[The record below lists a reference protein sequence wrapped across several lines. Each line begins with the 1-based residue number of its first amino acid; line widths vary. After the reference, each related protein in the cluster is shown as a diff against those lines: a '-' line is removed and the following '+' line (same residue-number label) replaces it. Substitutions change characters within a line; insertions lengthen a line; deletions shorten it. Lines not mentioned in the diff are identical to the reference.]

1 MQHCNISYI
10 KIWSWSLLACSSRG
24 IRDRVSYE
32 ITHINSYYL
41 FVCMKNCT
49 SVQLCVC
56 VCARALVYIHAYI
69 HTCVCV
75 YIYLALVSEDRQEIG
90 KGTQQR
96 AAGRPRAGRHVVA
109 CLPAELNRCP
119 SLIIFYTRP
128 EL

>member
-1 MQHCNISYI
+1 MYEKLYIS
-10 KIWSWSLLACSSRG
+10 
-24 IRDRVSYE
+24 
-32 ITHINSYYL
+32 T
-41 FVCMKNCT
+41 T
-49 SVQLCVC
+49 LCLC
-56 VCARALVYIHAYI
+56 VCARTCIYTCI
-69 HTCVCV
+69 HTHMCVCV